1 MDHDRLF
8 KELIATFF
16 LEFIDLFLPG
26 VSAYLDKSAEVV
38 PLDKEVFTD
47 VTAGKKHIAD
57 LVMKVK
63 FRGED
68 AFFLIHVE
76 NQASQ
81 QADFPRRM
89 FGYFAR
95 LHEKYELPVY
105 PIVIFS
111 YDKPLGDAPSRYE
124 VAFLDRTV
132 LQFDYKVIQLNRLP
146 WRDFVHQANP
156 VASALM
162 AKMQMAAEDRPKVK
176 VECLRLLASLKLDPA
191 RSKLIGGFID
201 SYLKLTAKE
210 TKIYEREL
218 ASLAPGDKE
227 AKVELMTSWEATGW
241 EKGLQE
247 GLQQGLHDGKVE
259 IIVDLIQNRLDTVS
273 PETIARIRALSP
285 GNLNELAKFLFTLP
299 NFTEIED
306 WLARSR
312 TDQA

>member
-26 VSAYLDKSAEVV
+26 VSAYLDKSAEVI

-47 VTAGKKHIAD
+47 VTAGKKHLAD

-76 NQASQ
+76 NQARQ

-95 LHEKYELPVY
+95 LHEKYEIPIYPV
-105 PIVIFS
+105 VIFS
-111 YDKPLGDAPSRYE
+111 YDKPLDDAPSRYE
-124 VAFLDRTV
+124 VAFPDRTV
-132 LQFDYKVIQLNRLP
+132 LQFDFKVIQLNRLP
-146 WRDFVHQANP
+146 WHDFVHQTNP

-162 AKMQMAAEDRPKVK
+162 AKMQMAPEDRPKVK
-176 VECLRLLASLKLDPA
+176 VECLRLLASLRLDPA

-218 ASLAPGDKE
+218 ASLAPDERE
-227 AKVELMTSWEATGW
+227 ATVELMTSWEATGW
-241 EKGLQE
+241 EKGVKE
-247 GLQQGLHDGKVE
+247 GLQQGLHDGKAQ
-259 IIVDLIQNRLDTVS
+259 ILAQILKQRLGSMPVQAI
-273 PETIARIRALSP
+273 ERIRRLTEAQMDELTTSLPTINEVADLEAWLSHK
-285 GNLNELAKFLFTLP
+285 LSE
-299 NFTEIED
+299 
-306 WLARSR
+306 
-312 TDQA
+312 